1 MTERSGVSGEAAS
14 GPPASGPRASEARYV
29 VALAGAE
36 HEVVVGPDGTVA
48 VDGRRCRASLAATGG
63 PGGHSLLIDGA
74 SHDVLAHHAGHGVW
88 ELEVGGRAFA
98 VEVLDER
105 AAAVRRLSGAATG
118 PRAVPSLRAPM
129 PGLVVQLLVAE
140 GDAVAAG
147 DRVAVIEAMKMEN
160 ELRAAADARVAK
172 VLASPGQAVEKDQV
186 LVEFARRST
195 AQ

>member
-1 MTERSGVSGEAAS
+1 MTERSGVSGAASS
-14 GPPASGPRASEARYV
+14 GPPSSGPRASEARYV

-36 HEVVVGPDGTVA
+36 HEVVVGPDGAVA
-48 VDGRRCRASLAATGG
+48 VDGRRRQASLAATGG

-74 SHDVLAHHAGHGVW
+74 SHDVLAHHAGPGVW

-129 PGLVVQLLVAE
+129 PGLIVQLPVAE

-186 LVEFARRST
+186 LVEFGP
-195 AQ
+195 